1 MLKDKLAPDSTL
13 LNQVLV
19 ETAFTAE
26 ADHFL
31 DEDRLLFGVE
41 TAKQRLRRVGDIPL
55 VDRPVVEELGLVAHL
70 FDDVVGR
77 IALGASD
84 SQVQPIGTVVA
95 EIVPGA
101 VETGPVL
108 FLLRRQ
114 LP

>member
-55 VDRPVVEELGLVAHL
+55 VDRPVVGELGLVAHL

-77 IALGASD
+77 IALCPCASHAPPPAPALPD
-84 SQVQPIGTVVA
+84 ISHGPLATRP
-95 EIVPGA
+95 VP
-101 VETGPVL
+101 
-108 FLLRRQ
+108 
-114 LP
+114 